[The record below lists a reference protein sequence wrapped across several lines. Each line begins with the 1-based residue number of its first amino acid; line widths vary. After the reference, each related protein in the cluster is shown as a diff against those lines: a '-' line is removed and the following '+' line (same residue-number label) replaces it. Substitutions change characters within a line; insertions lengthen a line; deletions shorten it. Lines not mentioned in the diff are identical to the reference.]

1 MSIRRFV
8 GYHGVGYPVQS
19 DVPSLERHLNDLT
32 VAVDRSRSD
41 TYDNLTVAN
50 CTAPARAVPG
60 LLPPGIDV
68 SFEEISRYL
77 ALNAAVFDERNM
89 TLFVFDR
96 LHGDT
101 LIASSKG
108 NFLASSTG
116 AVGINWTMVTTYRV
130 GCLPGTYENPGYM
143 RMAADST
150 ELLRCRVRA
159 ACPGGYFGVGVRSC
173 ERGFGGAYC
182 SECRAGYYA
191 APGGSACASA
201 PGPLSPGTVALIA
214 FYVLV
219 AFAVVGLLFGN
230 VSAAD
235 AGGLDEM
242 SRLSRLQNKLRAKWK
257 LCFVSVQIATM
268 TPNLLPKFP
277 DYVAGW
283 YVALVEGLAVF
294 NFAPRFPGGS
304 CAGFG
309 RVTFH
314 DALVA
319 TTAGPFALMG
329 CVALWGCRVDGCVRG
344 GRAWGSALKA
354 CLLVLYVILPTI
366 CSTIIDAFYCTDGL
380 DGGVQYYKADLLL
393 PCRGDRH
400 ALATICGGVHRDHL
414 VGPFVPRF
422 YWFEVLE
429 LARRLFATSFVK
441 ILTYRPALRLLL
453 SLLSALAF
461 LKAQIKAE
469 PFVEAADNVLAE
481 TLLWIIILN
490 YLALLCVV
498 CSIVSSD
505 AALSAVL
512 TCLLLLVFG
521 VTVVLVFRDVD
532 RERKAVSELLRRER
546 RERYVVEKN
555 LDEVAFEMLSDDYN
569 ATRSQLDS
577 IRARRTKFNCVN
589 DNVDDMTPE
598 LAALFRDFFASYYP
612 RRSHCGDFASGNGN

>member
-1 MSIRRFV
+1 
-8 GYHGVGYPVQS
+8 
-19 DVPSLERHLNDLT
+19 
-32 VAVDRSRSD
+32 
-41 TYDNLTVAN
+41 
-50 CTAPARAVPG
+50 
-60 LLPPGIDV
+60 
-68 SFEEISRYL
+68 
-77 ALNAAVFDERNM
+77 
-89 TLFVFDR
+89 
-96 LHGDT
+96 
-101 LIASSKG
+101 
-108 NFLASSTG
+108 
-116 AVGINWTMVTTYRV
+116 
-130 GCLPGTYENPGYM
+130 
-143 RMAADST
+143 
-150 ELLRCRVRA
+150 
-159 ACPGGYFGVGVRSC
+159 
-173 ERGFGGAYC
+173 
-182 SECRAGYYA
+182 
-191 APGGSACASA
+191 
-201 PGPLSPGTVALIA
+201 
-214 FYVLV
+214 
-219 AFAVVGLLFGN
+219 
-230 VSAAD
+230 
-235 AGGLDEM
+235 
-242 SRLSRLQNKLRAKWK
+242 
-257 LCFVSVQIATM
+257 M

-309 RVTFH
+309 PR
-314 DALVA
+314 D
-319 TTAGPFALMG
+319 
-329 CVALWGCRVDGCVRG
+329 
-344 GRAWGSALKA
+344 A

-400 ALATICGGVHRDHL
+400 ALATIYAAECIAIYVAGIPCCFVVALWYHRGILDPKVDAGGGVLRKARRHEPHYERL
-414 VGPFVPRF
+414 VRRADAARRREPATRNLQILWGPFVPRF

-532 RERKAVSELLRRER
+532 RERKAVSEL
-546 RERYVVEKN
+546 V
-555 LDEVAFEMLSDDYN
+555 SDAPKKADDAAAAEDAPRPPRDVDLTRVDYE
-569 ATRSQLDS
+569 AEESGDGD
-577 IRARRTKFNCVN
+577 RARHTI
-589 DNVDDMTPE
+589 
-598 LAALFRDFFASYYP
+598 L
-612 RRSHCGDFASGNGN
+612 